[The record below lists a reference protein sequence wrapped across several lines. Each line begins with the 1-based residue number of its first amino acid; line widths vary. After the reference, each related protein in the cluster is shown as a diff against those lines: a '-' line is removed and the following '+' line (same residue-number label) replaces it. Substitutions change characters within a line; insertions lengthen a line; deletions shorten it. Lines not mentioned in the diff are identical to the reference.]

1 MFPDEVAH
9 GVSAV
14 FVLGEEELVLV
25 IAKNMIAKL
34 AAIIIPIKKIYI
46 LLVKVSIINFLIY
59 FVLL

>member
-34 AAIIIPIKKIYI
+34 AAIIIPIKKY
-46 LLVKVSIINFLIY
+46 IY
-59 FVLL
+59 FVGKSVNN